1 MRKITKI
8 KLKLHCLTFKE
19 KRGVNMKGTWKLKLR
34 LWLSMLIM
42 FGLVYVLI
50 MLAGNFLGYGGFYQF
65 YAIAGIAVIFIQ
77 YLMGPKIVES
87 SMGVHQLSEA
97 EAPELH
103 RMVAELAAAAN
114 IPKPK
119 VGISNTMVPN
129 AFAYGRSKRSGH
141 VCVTRGILGL
151 LDEEELKAVLGH
163 EISHIKHS
171 DMAITTIVSAIPLV
185 CYYLSFSL
193 MFSGGGDSENGGG
206 FILGFVALIA
216 YFLGQ
221 LIVLFISRIREYYAD
236 AGSVELGCRPEKL
249 ASALYKLVYGAARV
263 PESEIKDVEGTKA
276 FFLTDVSNARNEFNN
291 LAQLDLDRDGTIS
304 REELEVLKNS
314 KVNVSASNKIME
326 LLSTHPD
333 MLKRIKRL
341 ADNN

>member
-1 MRKITKI
+1 
-8 KLKLHCLTFKE
+8 
-19 KRGVNMKGTWKLKLR
+19 MKGTWKLKLR

-65 YAIAGIAVIFIQ
+65 YALAGLFVLFLQ
-77 YLMGPKIVES
+77 YLFGPKIVES

-103 RMVAELAAAAN
+103 QIVEELAMAAN

-141 VCVTRGILGL
+141 VCVTKGILDL
-151 LDEEELKAVLGH
+151 LDREELKAVLGH
-163 EISHIKHS
+163 EISHIKHN
-171 DMAITTIVSAIPLV
+171 DMAITTVVSAIPLI
-185 CYYLSFSL
+185 CYYLAFSL
-193 MFSGGGDSENGGG
+193 MFSGGGDNDNRGA
-206 FILGFVALIA
+206 ILGVIALVA

-221 LIVLFISRIREYYAD
+221 LIVLFISRMREYYAD

-263 PESEIKDVEGTKA
+263 PESEIKDIEGTKA
-276 FFLTDVSNARNEFNN
+276 FFLTDISNAKSEINN
-291 LAQLDLDRDGTIS
+291 LAQLDLDKDGTIS
-304 REELEVLKNS
+304 AEELNMLRNS
-314 KVNVSASNKIME
+314 KVNVSTSNKIME

>member
-1 MRKITKI
+1 
-8 KLKLHCLTFKE
+8 
-19 KRGVNMKGTWKLKLR
+19 MKGTWRLKLR
-34 LWLSMLIM
+34 LWLSMLVM

-50 MLAGNFLGYGGFYQF
+50 MLIGNWLGFGGFYGF
-65 YAIAGIAVIFIQ
+65 YTIAGLVVIFLQ
-77 YLMGPKIVES
+77 YLLGPKIVES

-103 RMVAELAAAAN
+103 QIVEELAVAAN

-151 LDEEELKAVLGH
+151 LDHDELKAVLGH
-163 EISHIKHS
+163 EISHIKHN
-171 DMAITTIVSAIPLV
+171 DMAITTIASAIPLV
-185 CYYLSFSL
+185 CYHLAFSV
-193 MFSGGGDSENGGG
+193 MFSGRGDNNNGGL
-206 FILGFVALIA
+206 ILGILALLA

-221 LIVLFISRIREYYAD
+221 LIVLFISRVREYYAD
-236 AGSVELGCRPEKL
+236 AGSVELGCQPEKL
-249 ASALYKLVYGAARV
+249 ASALYKLVYGAARI

-276 FFLTDVSNARNEFNN
+276 FFLTDISNARNEFNN
-291 LAQLDLDRDGTIS
+291 LAQLDLDHDGTIS
-304 REELEVLKNS
+304 AEELNVLRDS
-314 KVNVSASNKIME
+314 KVNVKTSNKIME

>member
-1 MRKITKI
+1 
-8 KLKLHCLTFKE
+8 
-19 KRGVNMKGTWKLKLR
+19 MKGTWKLKLR

-65 YAIAGIAVIFIQ
+65 YALAGLFVLFLQ
-77 YLMGPKIVES
+77 YLFGPKIVES

-103 RMVAELAAAAN
+103 QIVEELAMAAN

-141 VCVTRGILGL
+141 VCVTKGILDL
-151 LDEEELKAVLGH
+151 LDREELKAVLGH
-163 EISHIKHS
+163 EISHIKHN
-171 DMAITTIVSAIPLV
+171 DMAITTVVSAIPLI
-185 CYYLSFSL
+185 CYYLAFSL
-193 MFSGGGDSENGGG
+193 MFSGGGDNDNRGA
-206 FILGFVALIA
+206 ILGVIALVA

-221 LIVLFISRIREYYAD
+221 LIVLFISRMREYYAD
-236 AGSVELGCRPEKL
+236 AGSVELGYRPEKL

-263 PESEIKDVEGTKA
+263 PESEIKDIEGTKA
-276 FFLTDVSNARNEFNN
+276 FFLTDISNAKSEINN
-291 LAQLDLDRDGTIS
+291 LAQLDLDKDGTIS
-304 REELEVLKNS
+304 AEELNMLRNS
-314 KVNVSASNKIME
+314 KVNVSTSNKIME

>member
-1 MRKITKI
+1 
-8 KLKLHCLTFKE
+8 
-19 KRGVNMKGTWKLKLR
+19 MKGTWKLKLR
-34 LWLSMLIM
+34 LWFSMLVM

-50 MLAGNFLGYGGFYQF
+50 MLAGNFLGFGGFYGF
-65 YAIAGIAVIFIQ
+65 YAISGLFVLFLQYIF
-77 YLMGPKIVES
+77 GPKIVES

-103 RMVAELAAAAN
+103 QIVEELALAAN

-151 LDEEELKAVLGH
+151 LDHDELKAVLGH
-163 EISHIKHS
+163 EISHIKHN

-193 MFSGGGDSENGGG
+193 MFSGGGGDNDNGGA
-206 FILGFVALIA
+206 ILGIIALFA

-236 AGSVELGCRPEKL
+236 AGSVELGCQPEKL

-263 PESEIKDVEGTKA
+263 PNQEIKDVEGTKA
-276 FFLTDVSNARNEFNN
+276 FFLTDISNAKNEIND
-291 LAQLDLDRDGTIS
+291 LSQLDFNKDGVIS
-304 REELEVLKNS
+304 KEELDLLKNNQI
-314 KVNVSASNKIME
+314 KVSGSSKIME

-341 ADNN
+341 ADMN

>member
-1 MRKITKI
+1 
-8 KLKLHCLTFKE
+8 
-19 KRGVNMKGTWKLKLR
+19 MKGTWKLKLR
-34 LWLSMLIM
+34 LWLSMAVM
-42 FGLVYVLI
+42 FGLIYVLI
-50 MLAGNFLGYGGFYQF
+50 MFAGSRLGFGGFYGF
-65 YAIAGIAVIFIQ
+65 YAIAGLFVIFLQ
-77 YLMGPKIVES
+77 YIFGPKIVES

-103 RMVAELAAAAN
+103 QMVAELAAAAN

-141 VCVTRGILGL
+141 VCVTKGILGL
-151 LDEEELKAVLGH
+151 LDKEELRAVLGH
-163 EISHIKHS
+163 EMSHIKHN
-171 DMAITTIVSAIPLV
+171 DMAITTIVSAVPLI

-193 MFSGGGDSENGGG
+193 MFSGGNDDNGGG
-206 FILGFVALIA
+206 AILGFVALIA
-216 YFLGQ
+216 YFVGQ

-236 AGSVELGCRPEKL
+236 AGSVELGCQPEKL

-263 PESEIKDVEGTKA
+263 PESEIKDIEGTKA
-276 FFLTDVSNARNEFNN
+276 FFLTDISNARNEFDN
-291 LAQLDLDRDGTIS
+291 LAQLDLDHDGTIS
-304 REELEVLKNS
+304 ADELRVLRDS
-314 KVNVSASNKIME
+314 KVNVSTSNKMME

>member
-1 MRKITKI
+1 
-8 KLKLHCLTFKE
+8 
-19 KRGVNMKGTWKLKLR
+19 MKGTWKLKLR
-34 LWLSMLIM
+34 LWLSMAVM

-50 MLAGNFLGYGGFYQF
+50 MLAGNWLGLGGFYGF
-65 YAIAGIAVIFIQ
+65 YAIAGLFVIFLQ
-77 YLMGPKIVES
+77 YLFGPKIVES

-103 RMVAELAAAAN
+103 QIVAELAAEAN

-141 VCVTRGILGL
+141 VCVTKGILGL
-151 LDEEELKAVLGH
+151 LDREELKAVLGH
-163 EISHIKHS
+163 EISHIKHN
-171 DMAITTIVSAIPLV
+171 DMAITTVVSAVPLI
-185 CYYLSFSL
+185 CYYLAYSL
-193 MFSGGGDSENGGG
+193 MFSGGRDDNGGG
-206 FILGFVALIA
+206 V
-216 YFLGQ
+216 
-221 LIVLFISRIREYYAD
+221 VLSRIREYYAD

-249 ASALYKLVYGAARV
+249 ASALYKLVYGATKV
-263 PESEIKDVEGTKA
+263 PESEIKDIEGTKA
-276 FFLTDVSNARNEFNN
+276 FFLTDISNARNEFSN
-291 LAQLDLDRDGTIS
+291 LAQLDLDHDGTIS
-304 REELEVLKNS
+304 ADELNVIRES
-314 KVNVSASNKIME
+314 KVNVSASNKLME

>member
-1 MRKITKI
+1 
-8 KLKLHCLTFKE
+8 
-19 KRGVNMKGTWKLKLR
+19 MKGTWKLKLR
-34 LWLSMLIM
+34 LWLSMLVM

-50 MLAGNFLGYGGFYQF
+50 MLAGNFLGYGGFYGF
-65 YAIAGIAVIFIQ
+65 YAIAGLAVLFLQ
-77 YLMGPKIVES
+77 YLFGPKIVES

-103 RMVAELAAAAN
+103 QIVEELAAEAN

-141 VCVTRGILGL
+141 VCVTKGILGL
-151 LDEEELKAVLGH
+151 LDRDELKAVLGH
-163 EISHIKHS
+163 EISHIKHN
-171 DMAITTIVSAIPLV
+171 DMAITTIVSAIPLI

-193 MFSGGGDSENGGG
+193 MFSGRGDNDNGGVV
-206 FILGFVALIA
+206 LGFLALIA

-221 LIVLFISRIREYYAD
+221 LIVLFISRIREYY
-236 AGSVELGCRPEKL
+236 
-249 ASALYKLVYGAARV
+249 
-263 PESEIKDVEGTKA
+263 IEGTKA
-276 FFLTDVSNARNEFNN
+276 FFLTDISNARTEFKN
-291 LAQLDLDRDGTIS
+291 LAQLDLDQDGTIS
-304 REELEVLKNS
+304 ADELRVLRDS
-314 KVNVSASNKIME
+314 KVNVSASNKLME

>member
-1 MRKITKI
+1 
-8 KLKLHCLTFKE
+8 
-19 KRGVNMKGTWKLKLR
+19 
-34 LWLSMLIM
+34 
-42 FGLVYVLI
+42 
-50 MLAGNFLGYGGFYQF
+50 
-65 YAIAGIAVIFIQ
+65 
-77 YLMGPKIVES
+77 
-87 SMGVHQLSEA
+87 MGVQQLSEA
-97 EAPELH
+97 EAHELH
-103 RMVAELAAAAN
+103 QIIEELAAEAN

-141 VCVTRGILGL
+141 VCVTKGILGL
-151 LDEEELKAVLGH
+151 LDKEELKAVLGH
-163 EISHIKHS
+163 EISHIKHN
-171 DMAITTIVSAIPLV
+171 DMAITTIVSAIPLI

-193 MFSGGGDSENGGG
+193 MFSGGGDNDNGGVV
-206 FILGFVALIA
+206 LGFLALIA

-249 ASALYKLVYGAARV
+249 ASALYKLVYGAAKV
-263 PESEIKDVEGTKA
+263 PESEIKDIEGTKA
-276 FFLTDVSNARNEFNN
+276 FFLTDISNARTEFKN
-291 LAQLDLDRDGTIS
+291 LAQLDLDQDGTIS
-304 REELEVLKNS
+304 EEELRVLRDS
-314 KVNVSASNKIME
+314 KVNVSASNKLME

>member
-1 MRKITKI
+1 
-8 KLKLHCLTFKE
+8 
-19 KRGVNMKGTWKLKLR
+19 MKGTWKLKLR
-34 LWLSMLIM
+34 LWFSMLVM

-50 MLAGNFLGYGGFYQF
+50 MLAGNFLGFGGFYGF
-65 YAIAGIAVIFIQ
+65 YAISGLFVLFLQYIF
-77 YLMGPKIVES
+77 GPKIVES

-103 RMVAELAAAAN
+103 QIVEELALAAN

-151 LDEEELKAVLGH
+151 LDHDELKAVLGH
-163 EISHIKHS
+163 EISHIKHN
-171 DMAITTIVSAIPLV
+171 DMAITTIVSAIPLI
-185 CYYLSFSL
+185 CYYISFSL
-193 MFSGGGDSENGGG
+193 MFSGGGGDNDNGGA
-206 FILGFVALIA
+206 ILGIIALFA
-216 YFLGQ
+216 YILGQ

-236 AGSVELGCRPEKL
+236 AGSVELGCQPEKL

-263 PESEIKDVEGTKA
+263 PNQEIKDVEGTKA
-276 FFLTDVSNARNEFNN
+276 FFLTDISNARNEINDLSQIDFNKDGVISKEE
-291 LAQLDLDRDGTIS
+291 LDL
-304 REELEVLKNS
+304 LKNNQIKVSGSS
-314 KVNVSASNKIME
+314 KMME

-341 ADNN
+341 ADMN

>member
-1 MRKITKI
+1 
-8 KLKLHCLTFKE
+8 
-19 KRGVNMKGTWKLKLR
+19 MKGTWKLKLR
-34 LWLSMLIM
+34 LWLSMLVM
-42 FGLVYVLI
+42 FGLLYVLI
-50 MLAGNFLGYGGFYQF
+50 MLAGNFLGYGGFYGF
-65 YAIAGIAVIFIQ
+65 YAIAGIGVLFLQ
-77 YLMGPKIVES
+77 YLFGPKIVES

-103 RMVAELAAAAN
+103 QMIEELAMAAN

-151 LDEEELKAVLGH
+151 LDHDELKAVLGH
-163 EISHIKHS
+163 EISHIKHN

-193 MFSGGGDSENGGG
+193 MFSGGGDNDNGGA
-206 FILGFVALIA
+206 ILGVLALIA

-221 LIVLFISRIREYYAD
+221 LMVLFISRIREYYAD

-263 PESEIKDVEGTKA
+263 PQSEIKDIEGTKA
-276 FFLTDVSNARNEFNN
+276 FFLTDISNARNEFDN
-291 LAQLDLDRDGTIS
+291 LSQLDLDHDGTIS
-304 REELEVLKNS
+304 AEELNVLRDS
-314 KVNVSASNKIME
+314 KVNVGTSNKIME